1 MSLRASLVTVAFLV
15 SSSGLAAQSLT
26 GTLVDTSGA
35 PVAGASVAL
44 SGTAFSAV
52 TDIAGQFTIVG
63 LLNRSYTVQI
73 DPLANPLAPVE
84 FSRTVA
90 GATNLGNY
98 VLQPGAIVSATFT
111 DPLGVPLPQV
121 NCNVYLPDGTKLYT
135 PRDVTNAAGFVSFN
149 VPQTAVTLEALPPIG
164 STLYPWRSNVTPT
177 GPLALG
183 TIAFQQGYT
192 ITGSVARAG
201 AVPLPIANCE
211 LIVTDQFTGLDMV
224 LVNKRTNSLGAFSV
238 ALPNGLYQFDF
249 VPPAGSPHAARQ
261 LFGVP
266 VVSQS
271 VGMGI
276 VGLSQAAAISGTVLG
291 PNGPVLGADIDLY
304 DTLGHKLFTPND
316 NTTLTGAFSLMVPL
330 GGTYQVRVDPPVVS
344 GLVGFRSAPVSV
356 TALTSIGPI
365 QLAAGIPV
373 VLDLFDSLGAPLEG
387 VVMNV
392 VDPSTQQELVVPGN
406 STDATGRMT
415 AVVPFGVFDVT
426 LSPRQGSRAAAVPL
440 AGVPFVAPI
449 VAALPLPDRPVSTSL
464 EGLSILGVPN
474 GGEIFVDWAFENR
487 VPAVVPTTVEVVVA
501 LASGADV
508 PWIPPLPLD
517 LPPSIGFG
525 LQLWLPT
532 PPLSAAEL
540 GFLQKFTI
548 RLRDAATQQVL
559 DSSYVYYQ
567 PR

>member
-1 MSLRASLVTVAFLV
+1 
-15 SSSGLAAQSLT
+15 
-26 GTLVDTSGA
+26 
-35 PVAGASVAL
+35 
-44 SGTAFSAV
+44 
-52 TDIAGQFTIVG
+52 
-63 LLNRSYTVQI
+63 
-73 DPLANPLAPVE
+73 
-84 FSRTVA
+84 
-90 GATNLGNY
+90 
-98 VLQPGAIVSATFT
+98 
-111 DPLGVPLPQV
+111 
-121 NCNVYLPDGTKLYT
+121 
-135 PRDVTNAAGFVSFN
+135 
-149 VPQTAVTLEALPPIG
+149 
-164 STLYPWRSNVTPT
+164 
-177 GPLALG
+177 
-183 TIAFQQGYT
+183 
-192 ITGSVARAG
+192 
-201 AVPLPIANCE
+201 
-211 LIVTDQFTGLDMV
+211 
-224 LVNKRTNSLGAFSV
+224 
-238 ALPNGLYQFDF
+238 
-249 VPPAGSPHAARQ
+249 
-261 LFGVP
+261 
-266 VVSQS
+266 
-271 VGMGI
+271 
-276 VGLSQAAAISGTVLG
+276 
-291 PNGPVLGADIDLY
+291 VLGADIDLY

-487 VPAVVPTTVEVVVA
+487 VPAILPTTVEAVVA
-501 LASGADV
+501 LASGAEV

-532 PPLSAAEL
+532 PPLPAAEL